1 MIRRQSDVFYTMII
15 SFYSRS
21 PKYAW
26 LSNSAHFKFVL
37 DGKEWDSVEHYYQ
50 AMKFVDEEWQDAV
63 RCASSAL
70 HARKI
75 AKSWGAR
82 VRRDWR
88 TEKMK
93 VMGKALYAKF
103 TQNDELRERL
113 LDTDDSLLAHIVS
126 SDLYWGVNHDGEGA
140 NLLGEMIESVR
151 QSLHQISA

>member
-1 MIRRQSDVFYTMII
+1 MGLVSFTMII

-26 LSNSAHFKFVL
+26 LSNSAHYKFVI
-37 DGKEWDSVEHYYQ
+37 DGKEWQSVEHYYQ

-63 RCASSAL
+63 RRAGSAL

-93 VMGKALYAKF
+93 VMGKALEAKF
-103 TQNDELRERL
+103 TQNMDLQEKL
-113 LDTDDSLLAHIVS
+113 LNTNDSLLAHIVS

-140 NLLGEMIESVR
+140 NFLGEMLELIR
-151 QSLHQISA
+151 QGLHRVSA